1 MQKVKIVAQKVK
13 TKYRKITVI
22 LQSESNKKNMNIKSI
37 ITAAMAL
44 LVSTGCSGT
53 KATTNGIINY
63 KRDNNYGKGRKG
75 NTKIEN

>member
-1 MQKVKIVAQKVK
+1 MKIVAQKVK
-13 TKYRKITVI
+13 AKYRKNTVI

-53 KATTNGIINY
+53 KQQQTESSTTNETTTMA
-63 KRDNNYGKGRKG
+63 KDGKATRRL
-75 NTKIEN
+75 KIEN